1 MSSFHEVQEQLL
13 LSYEDGILDEDEFL
27 LLHEQFMPKNANFSY
42 EENDRFSLDEMNDAE
57 CLAEFRFR
65 KHDLQI
71 FSEVLQMPDSF
82 RCYQRS
88 VVDGM
93 EGLCIL
99 LRRLSYPCRYSDMIS
114 RFGLPV
120 PVLSM
125 VSNDVLDF
133 IYNTHRHRITQWNHN
148 VLNPAA
154 LQIYSNAIADKGAAL
169 HNCFGFVD
177 GTVRPVCRPGEHQRV
192 IYNGHKRVHALKF
205 QCVALP
211 NGLIGNLFGPV
222 GKFCG
227 ECLYKERVGDFNFTM
242 FLTRN
247 IGRVSGVKSE
257 RLMSQT
263 CTRSFFSSLRIF
275 YFLLLFQRVVN
286 TMLAC

>member
-1 MSSFHEVQEQLL
+1 
-13 LSYEDGILDEDEFL
+13 
-27 LLHEQFMPKNANFSY
+27 
-42 EENDRFSLDEMNDAE
+42 
-57 CLAEFRFR
+57 
-65 KHDLQI
+65 
-71 FSEVLQMPDSF
+71 
-82 RCYQRS
+82 
-88 VVDGM
+88 M

-114 RFGLPV
+114 GFGLPV

-154 LQIYSNAIADKGAAL
+154 LQIYSNVISGKGAAL
-169 HNCFGFVD
+169 HNCFGIVD

-192 IYNGHKRVHALKF
+192 TYNGHKRVHALKF

-227 ECLYKERVGDFNFTM
+227 EGLYKERVDDFNFTV
-242 FLTRN
+242 LN
-247 IGRVSGVKSE
+247 KKYWKSVRGKE
-257 RLMSQT
+257 
-263 CTRSFFSSLRIF
+263 
-275 YFLLLFQRVVN
+275 
-286 TMLAC
+286 

>member
-1 MSSFHEVQEQLL
+1 
-13 LSYEDGILDEDEFL
+13 
-27 LLHEQFMPKNANFSY
+27 
-42 EENDRFSLDEMNDAE
+42 
-57 CLAEFRFR
+57 
-65 KHDLQI
+65 
-71 FSEVLQMPDSF
+71 
-82 RCYQRS
+82 
-88 VVDGM
+88 M

-154 LQIYSNAIADKGAAL
+154 LQIYSNVISGKGAAL

-177 GTVRPVCRPGEHQRV
+177 GTVRPVCRPREHQRV
-192 IYNGHKRVHALKF
+192 IYNGHKGVHALKF

-211 NGLIGNLFGPV
+211 MPNGLIGKLFGPV

-227 ECLYKERVGDFNFTM
+227 ECLYKERVGDLNFTM
-242 FLTRN
+242 FLTRK

-257 RLMSQT
+257 RRMWQT
-263 CTRSFFSSLRIF
+263 CTRSIFSSLRIF
-275 YFLLLFQRVVN
+275 
-286 TMLAC
+286 